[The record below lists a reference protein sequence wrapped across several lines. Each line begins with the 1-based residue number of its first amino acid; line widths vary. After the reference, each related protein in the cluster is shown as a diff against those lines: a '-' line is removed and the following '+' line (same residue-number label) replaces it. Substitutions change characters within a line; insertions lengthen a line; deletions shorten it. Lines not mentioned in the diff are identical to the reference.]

1 MRRGLQ
7 QSCAFCRARMLKE
20 GEAGTEA
27 HIRCSQLRQSYF
39 QTTSP
44 SRLLH
49 LHLWW
54 GNHTTAQAPV
64 TDMTQ
69 EWIHY
74 SHRLLGDWHTRVGCG
89 GGTRTLTFT

>member
-1 MRRGLQ
+1 
-7 QSCAFCRARMLKE
+7 MLKE

-27 HIRCSQLRQSYF
+27 HLRCSRLRQSYF
-39 QTTSP
+39 QTASP

-54 GNHTTAQAPV
+54 GNHTIAQAPV

-74 SHRLLGDWHTRVGCG
+74 SQSLLGDWHTRVGCG
-89 GGTRTLTFT
+89 TNAHFYFT